1 MSGWTDAGSTDF
13 IIDGSAS
20 EKLTFVGNTLYSASV
35 QGGAGN
41 DSVTAGD
48 GADEISLGAGADT
61 VNAGAGNDR
70 IGAEGGTQTL
80 AITYGDNDTVTVTVN
95 GVASAALVIP
105 AGGGESDA
113 NVAADLVALIN
124 AKSALNF
131 ATAAVGGT
139 NDVVI
144 TYDQYFTGATV
155 AEVDAGNG
163 NDTVSV
169 GTATGYSDAGDDV
182 INLGDGVDYVYYNAG
197 ADKINTGGND
207 SDADIIYFQSDAADV
222 AATWT
227 DTAAGSTVDVSNAVI
242 ITGYTLDKLD
252 LAASAG
258 DFAAVNTPV
267 ETMVTSNDAIGNNDD
282 VDVYTGVYNATT
294 GLFTSAATA
303 SATDLLVIYDNDVS
317 GTPDF
322 SAIVLVGGVNSSGEL
337 LGITEASGVLTLG
350 AWA

>member
-1 MSGWTDAGSTDF
+1 
-13 IIDGSAS
+13 
-20 EKLTFVGNTLYSASV
+20 
-35 QGGAGN
+35 
-41 DSVTAGD
+41 VTSGD

-95 GVASAALVIP
+95 GVASDALVIP
-105 AGGGESDA
+105 AGGAESDA

-124 AKSALNF
+124 AKSSTNY

-155 AEVDAGNG
+155 SETDAGNG
-163 NDTVSV
+163 NDTVAV
-169 GTATGYSDAGDDV
+169 GTATAFSDAGDDV

-207 SDADIIYFQSDAADV
+207 SDADIIYFQSDVADV
-222 AATWT
+222 AAAWT
-227 DTAAGSTVDVSNAVI
+227 DTAAGSTVDVSEAVI
-242 ITGYTLDKLD
+242 ITGYTADILD
-252 LAASAG
+252 LASSAG
-258 DFAAVNTPV
+258 DFAAVNTAV
-267 ETMVTSNDAIGNNDD
+267 ETQVTTAAAIGNADD
-282 VDVYTGVYNATT
+282 VDLYTGTYDSAT
-294 GLFTSAATA
+294 GLFTSTATA
-303 SATDLLVIYDNDVS
+303 DATDLLLIYDNDVS
-317 GTPDF
+317 GTADY
-322 SAIVLVGGVNSSGEL
+322 SAIVLVGGVNSAGEL
-337 LGITEASGVLTLG
+337 MGVTEASGVLTFG